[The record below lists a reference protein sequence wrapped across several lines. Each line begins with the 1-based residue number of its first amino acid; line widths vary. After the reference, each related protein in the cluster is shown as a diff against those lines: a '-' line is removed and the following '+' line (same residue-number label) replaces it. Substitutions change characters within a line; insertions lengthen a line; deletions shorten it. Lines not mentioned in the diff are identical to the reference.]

1 MPVGIHLIQRFRK
14 GLKNALAASRRV
26 DDAIP
31 FVLDAQADIAL
42 FRLED
47 AKLKKAAVPRVK
59 RPHLFL
65 FSVEIRRRWLKPG
78 FPQLLPV
85 QIVSGHAGRGQQGR
99 SVLCRRGGTQ
109 TAPRGILTGGG
120 HSFFWRG
127 KPQEIHPTGSGRRR
141 VPLTILVKTLPQRA
155 YQLVKDCAPHDI
167 PRHLSAI
174 VSVGDTVFPSAI
186 PFAKDDFLRQGR

>member
-85 QIVSGHAGRGQQGR
+85 QIVSG
-99 SVLCRRGGTQ
+99 
-109 TAPRGILTGGG
+109 
-120 HSFFWRG
+120 
-127 KPQEIHPTGSGRRR
+127 
-141 VPLTILVKTLPQRA
+141 
-155 YQLVKDCAPHDI
+155 
-167 PRHLSAI
+167 
-174 VSVGDTVFPSAI
+174 
-186 PFAKDDFLRQGR
+186 